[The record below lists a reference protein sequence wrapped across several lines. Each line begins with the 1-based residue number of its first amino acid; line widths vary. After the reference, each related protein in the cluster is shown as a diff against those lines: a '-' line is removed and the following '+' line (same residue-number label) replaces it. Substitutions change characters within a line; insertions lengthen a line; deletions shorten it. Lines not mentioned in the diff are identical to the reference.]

1 MLSSASVLMPLLC
14 ANVLTS
20 YDFIVVALGTVIL
33 SAASGAVGCVSLHKG
48 QSLIGDAVGHAS
60 FPGIV
65 LAFMLFSTRNPLVLN
80 LGALLAGAAA
90 YALIQA
96 ITRYTKAKLDAVL
109 AVVLSGFFGLGM
121 VLKSYITGNPKFQG
135 ASQSGLASY
144 IFGQAAYIMES
155 DIILIAIVAIISLA
169 LLFVFYKEIKLF
181 VFNEEYAQTIGLKV
195 SVMYGILLLMVML
208 LISVGLKVVG
218 AILISSLLIIPAV
231 AANQWSESFGM
242 VLFISALVGAVSAF
256 IGTYFSTIY
265 TGMGTGATIILIMG
279 FIALLS
285 MVIGPRGAI
294 VQLLKRRKSS

>member
-1 MLSSASVLMPLLC
+1 MLISANSLMPFL
-14 ANVLTS
+14 ASGILTS

-48 QSLIGDAVGHAS
+48 QSLIGDAVGHAA

-65 LAFMLFSTRNPLVLN
+65 IAFMFFSTRNPVVLN
-80 LGALLAGAAA
+80 LGALLAGATA
-90 YALIQA
+90 YALIQS
-96 ITRYTKAKLDAVL
+96 ITRHTKAKLDAVL
-109 AVVLSGFFGLGM
+109 AVILSGFFGLGM
-121 VLKSYITGNPKFQG
+121 VLKSYITGNPQFQG

-144 IFGQAAYIMES
+144 IFGQAAYIMVS
-155 DIILIAIVAIISLA
+155 DVVLITVVALIALA
-169 LLFVFYKEIKLF
+169 LLFIFYKEIKLF

-195 SVMYGILLLMVML
+195 SVMYGILLLMVMV

-218 AILISSLLIIPAV
+218 AILISSLLVIPAV
-231 AANQWSESFGM
+231 AANQWSESFGR

-256 IGTYFSTIY
+256 IGTYISTVY
-265 TGMGTGATIILIMG
+265 RGMSTGATIILIMG

-294 VQLLKRRKSS
+294 SQYKKRRNS

>member
-1 MLSSASVLMPLLC
+1 MLSLIS
-14 ANVLTS
+14 S

-33 SAASGAVGCVSLHKG
+33 SAASAAVGCVSLHKG

-65 LAFMLFSTRNPLVLN
+65 LAFMLFSSRDPLILN
-80 LGALLAGAAA
+80 MGALLSGALA

-96 ITRYTKAKLDAVL
+96 ITRYTKANLDAVL
-109 AVVLSGFFGLGM
+109 AIMLSGFFGIGM
-121 VLKSYITGNPKFQG
+121 VLKSYITGNPRFQG

-144 IFGQAAYIMES
+144 IFGQAAYIMEK
-155 DIILIAIVAIISLA
+155 DIILISIVAIIA
-169 LLFVFYKEIKLF
+169 LLLLFIFYKEIKLF

-195 SVMYGILLLMVML
+195 SVMYGILLLMVMV

-231 AANQWSESFGM
+231 TANQWSESFGR
-242 VLFISALVGAVSAF
+242 VLFISAFVGAVSAF
-256 IGTYFSTIY
+256 IGTYISTAY

-279 FIALLS
+279 SFALIS
-285 MVIGPRGAI
+285 MVIGPRGVIA
-294 VQLLKRRKSS
+294 QYLKRRKQ